1 MEDLRLKMKGR
12 FFYDPKK
19 ENIQSEQNVY
29 SSNSI
34 LLQKSKSKI
43 YWEEE
48 GQQLTSMKQ
57 NIQMHQ
63 KICQTDEVETNT
75 KFVQA
80 SVTMV
85 DFEVQVYPQDLQYAV
100 KEDKRPIMDRLDWN
114 VRETFDYTPKFREAD
129 DLRWSLSNSSQK
141 RTWSRTI
148 SPPRRIDDREHRID
162 SVSSLDHGSRNMK
175 LGSPIRNRDNFSSHK
190 GSLRD
195 HYVRERYS
203 PNYRHSLEERD
214 EFHENRS
221 DHSRGESPMM
231 LEDSAE
237 EIELEHT
244 FQRGTDWHGRGKLS
258 RGRSSPLIKHVY
270 RGKHSGGRSY
280 RGRGN
285 FRGKF

>member
-1 MEDLRLKMKGR
+1 MKGR
-12 FFYDPKK
+12 FFFDPKK
-19 ENIQSEQNVY
+19 DNIQDERDVY

-34 LLQKSKSKI
+34 LLQTSKSKI
-43 YWEEE
+43 YWEDEE
-48 GQQLTSMKQ
+48 GQYSTTTKP
-57 NIQMHQ
+57 NVQMHQ

-85 DFEVQVYPQDLQYAV
+85 DFEVQVYPQDLQHTV
-100 KEDKRPIMDRLDWN
+100 KEEKRPIMDRLDWN

-141 RTWSRTI
+141 RSWNRAA
-148 SPPRRIDDREHRID
+148 SPPRRVDDREHRID
-162 SVSSLDHGSRNMK
+162 SVSSLDHNSRNMK
-175 LGSPIRNRDNFSSHK
+175 VGSPIRNRDNFSSHK
-190 GSLRD
+190 GSMRD
-195 HYVRERYS
+195 HYVRDRYS
-203 PNYRHSLEERD
+203 PNYRHSLDERE
-214 EFHENRS
+214 EFHESRS

-244 FQRGTDWHGRGKLS
+244 FHRGSDWHGRGKLS
-258 RGRSSPLIKHVY
+258 RGRSSPLMKPHVY
-270 RGKHSGGRSY
+270 RGKYSGGRPY
-280 RGRGN
+280 RGRGG